1 MKKLSRA
8 DRRQIEAAI
17 ARANRTDRKEK
28 SAQDS
33 IPYERMWPDGICRVA
48 DGHYTKTIQ
57 FQDINYQLS
66 QNEDKAAIFEG
77 WCDFLNY
84 FDSSIQFQLSFL
96 NLAASEETFARAIN
110 IPLQGDDFD
119 TIRVEYMTMLQNQL
133 AKGNNGL
140 IKTKYLT
147 FGVDADSLKAA
158 KPRLERIETDI
169 LNNFKRV
176 GVAAEALDGKARLAQ
191 LHGIFHMDE
200 QVPFRFEWEWLAP
213 SGLSTKD
220 FIAPSSFEFRTGKQF
235 RMGKKYGA
243 VSFLQIL
250 APELND
256 RMLADFLDME
266 SSLIVSLH
274 IQSVDQIKAIK
285 TVKRKITDLDKSKIE
300 EQKKAVRAGYDMDII
315 PSDLATYGAEAKKLL
330 QDLQSRNERMFLVT
344 FLVLNTA
351 DNPRQLDN
359 NVFQASSIAQK
370 YNCQLTRLDF
380 QQEEGLMSALP
391 LGLNQI
397 EIQRGLTTS
406 STAIFVPFTT
416 QELFQN
422 GKEALYYGINA
433 LSNNLIMVDRKL
445 LKNPNG
451 LILGTPG
458 CFDGKTRILLADGS
472 TPTFAELVEAG
483 ITEAMVKAYDYD
495 TGEIVD
501 ARAIDIRIEKYVD
514 ELKVIELEDG
524 TRLCCTDTHLIM
536 DADGQFIEANKITDG
551 QRLSGGHVAVRVAF
565 QRLPEKVPVY
575 DLTVPKYGNF
585 LLANGLIVHNSG
597 KSFSAK
603 REIANCFL
611 LTNDDIII
619 CDPEAEYAPLVERLH
634 GQVIK
639 ISPTSSNYI
648 NPMDLNLDY
657 SDDESPLS
665 LKSDF
670 ILSLCELIVG
680 GKEGLQP
687 VQKTII
693 DRCVRLVYQDYLNDP
708 RPENMPILE
717 DLYNLLRAQDEKEA
731 QYIATALEIYV
742 TGSLNVFNHQSNV
755 DINNRI
761 VCYDIK
767 ELGKQLKK
775 IGMLVV
781 QDQVWNRVT
790 INRAAHK
797 STRYYIDEMHLLLK
811 EEQTA
816 AYTVEIW
823 KRFRKWGGI
832 PTGIT
837 QNVKDLLSSREVEN
851 IFENSDFVYML
862 NQAGGDRQILAKQL
876 GISPHQLSY
885 VTHSSEGEGLLFYG
899 STILPFVDHFPKN
912 TELYRIMTTKPQELK
927 KEDE

>member
-1 MKKLSRA
+1 MQPVKTKKKLSRA
-8 DRRQIEAAI
+8 DKKQIEAAI
-17 ARANRTDRKEK
+17 ARANRTDKKGK

-33 IPYERMWPDGICRVA
+33 IPYERMWPDGICRVS
-48 DGHYTKTIQ
+48 DSHYTKTIQ

-66 QNEDKAAIFEG
+66 QNEDKTAIFEG

-84 FDSSIQFQLSFL
+84 FDSSIHFQLSFL
-96 NLAASEETFARAIN
+96 NLAASEETFANSIS
-110 IPLQGDDFD
+110 IPPQGDAFD
-119 TIRVEYMTMLQNQL
+119 SIREEYTTMLQNQL
-133 AKGNNGL
+133 ARGNNGL

-147 FGVDADSLKAA
+147 FGIDADSIKAA

-169 LNNFKRV
+169 LNNFKRL
-176 GVAAEALDGKARLAQ
+176 GVAARTLDGKERLSQ
-191 LHGIFHMDE
+191 LHAVFHMDE
-200 QVPFRFEWEWLAP
+200 QLPFQFEWDWLAP

-256 RMLADFLDME
+256 RLLADFLDME
-266 SSLIVSLH
+266 SSLIVSMH
-274 IQSVDQIKAIK
+274 IQSVDQVKAIK
-285 TVKRKITDLDKSKIE
+285 TVKRKITDLDRSKIE

-315 PSDLATYGAEAKKLL
+315 PSDLATYGSEAKKLL
-330 QDLQSRNERMFLVT
+330 QDLQSRNERMFLVS

-351 DNPRQLDN
+351 DNPRQLGN
-359 NVFQASSIAQK
+359 NIFQAGSIAQK

-380 QQEEGLMSALP
+380 QQEEGLMSCLP

-458 CFDGKTRILLADGS
+458 
-472 TPTFAELVEAG
+472 
-483 ITEAMVKAYDYD
+483 
-495 TGEIVD
+495 
-501 ARAIDIRIEKYVD
+501 
-514 ELKVIELEDG
+514 
-524 TRLCCTDTHLIM
+524 
-536 DADGQFIEANKITDG
+536 
-551 QRLSGGHVAVRVAF
+551 
-565 QRLPEKVPVY
+565 
-575 DLTVPKYGNF
+575 
-585 LLANGLIVHNSG
+585 SG

-611 LTNDDIII
+611 LTSDDVII

-639 ISPTSSNYI
+639 ISPTSTNYI

-693 DRCVRLVYQDYLNDP
+693 DRCVRLVYNEYLNDP
-708 RPENMPILE
+708 KPENMPILE
-717 DLYNLLRAQDEKEA
+717 DLYNLLREQEEKEA
-731 QYIATALEIYV
+731 PLRESGTVPEQLEKLYQQ
-742 TGSLNVFNHQSNV
+742 FNLEKPV
-755 DINNRI
+755 DFHSPSMSVSDIVAIRQDGKVSCHYCDSVGFTQILGFLPENPLKNAEMMLEDDYGMIDGIINNGA
-761 VCYDIK
+761 K
-767 ELGKQLKK
+767 EPTVAELEQQARSGQPISLMDLADAVYREEREKKKSVVDQLKSQPK
-775 IGMLVV
+775 
-781 QDQVWNRVT
+781 
-790 INRAAHK
+790 AEHK
-797 STRYYIDEMHLLLK
+797 K
-811 EEQTA
+811 TA
-816 AYTVEIW
+816 PKKSAEREI
-823 KRFRKWGGI
+823 
-832 PTGIT
+832 
-837 QNVKDLLSSREVEN
+837 
-851 IFENSDFVYML
+851 
-862 NQAGGDRQILAKQL
+862 
-876 GISPHQLSY
+876 
-885 VTHSSEGEGLLFYG
+885 
-899 STILPFVDHFPKN
+899 
-912 TELYRIMTTKPQELK
+912 
-927 KEDE
+927 